1 MANEFITNHQTETF
15 KSLITIS
22 LDIFKG
28 LILINGGAAA
38 GMVATLDKLTKVIP
52 IGAVQASMG
61 FFVGGLLAAVVASSC
76 AYFTQLALHEEN
88 MGREARGNH
97 RKWVIAVT
105 IFCIS
110 SMVCFGVG
118 GLVAALSIRPAPCP

>member
-1 MANEFITNHQTETF
+1 MADEFTTNHQTETF

-38 GMVATLDKLTKVIP
+38 GMVATLDKLTKVIH
-52 IGAVQASMG
+52 IGAIQASMG
-61 FFVGGLLAAVVASSC
+61 LFVGGLLAAVVASSC

-88 MGREARGNH
+88 MGREVRGKHH
-97 RKWVIAVT
+97 RWVIAVT
-105 IFCIS
+105 IFCIL
-110 SMVCFGVG
+110 SMACFGAG
-118 GLVAALSIRPAPCP
+118 GLVAALSIRPVLCA